1 MIFHFLQ
8 VKDRVS
14 VPLILVSSAQQL
26 QSLRNLFTS
35 NNHFAF
41 DSEKVH
47 IMSRISPFVFCISWL
62 DTVLKFVSVTYLLYP
77 KLHSLKVQIFLAERK
92 ES

>member
-26 QSLRNLFTS
+26 QSLRNLFTR
-35 NNHFAF
+35 NNHFEF

-47 IMSRISPFVFCISWL
+47 IMSRISPFVLSWF
-62 DTVLKFVSVTYLLYP
+62 DMY
-77 KLHSLKVQIFLAERK
+77 
-92 ES
+92 